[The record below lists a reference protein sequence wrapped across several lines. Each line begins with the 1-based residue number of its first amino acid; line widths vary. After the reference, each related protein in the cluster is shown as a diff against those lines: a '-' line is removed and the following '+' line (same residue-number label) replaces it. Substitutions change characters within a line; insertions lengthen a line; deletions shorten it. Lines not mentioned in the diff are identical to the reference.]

1 MKGIIIKGIGGL
13 YTVKTEEGKIE
24 SKARGRFRYDKD
36 RPLVGDRVEISFEG
50 KLGVI
55 EKIYNRETE
64 LIRPLVANVS
74 HAFVVFALKKPD
86 INEDLLNKFL
96 VICED
101 NNLKVTVCFN
111 KIDLSS
117 PEEIQCVEMVKQ
129 AGYEVVF
136 TCARDGIGIE
146 DLKEKLCRNISVLC
160 GPSGV
165 GKSTLLN
172 ALLGREHM
180 ETGEISKKV
189 SRGKHTTR
197 HSELIEYEDGFLV
210 DTPGFS
216 SLETIVI
223 DKENLINCFPEFQ
236 EYNGKCKFSNCYH
249 HKEPGC
255 ILKEAVEQG
264 KIHKMRYEFYLKL
277 LQEANDRR
285 NKSW

>member
-1 MKGIIIKGIGGL
+1 MRGIIIKGVGGL
-13 YTVKTEEGKIE
+13 YTVKTEEGLKE
-24 SKARGRFRYDKD
+24 CKARGRFRYDKD
-36 RPLVGDRVEISFEG
+36 KPLVGDRVEISLEG
-50 KLGVI
+50 SSCVI
-55 EKIYNRETE
+55 EKIYERETE
-64 LIRPLVANVS
+64 LIRPLVSNVTQ
-74 HAFVVFALKKPD
+74 AFVVFALKKPD

-111 KIDLSS
+111 KMDLVS
-117 PEEIQCVEMVKQ
+117 PEEIECVNMVKE
-129 AGYEVVF
+129 AGYDMVF
-136 TCARDGIGIE
+136 TCAKEGIGIGS
-146 DLKEKLCRNISVLC
+146 LKEKLKGNISVLC

-180 ETGEISKKV
+180 ETGEISKKLA
-189 SRGKHTTR
+189 RGKHTTR

-216 SLETIVI
+216 SLETIII
-223 DKENLINCFPEFQ
+223 DKDNLIHCFPEFE
-236 EYNGKCKFSNCYH
+236 EYNGECKFSNCSH

-255 ILKEAVEQG
+255 KVKEAVEEG